1 MKTILVPTDC
11 SKEAIHAL
19 ETAVVI
25 ARQTGASVQLL
36 HVIQT
41 AYDREYNSGSSIPKD
56 MKEKLD
62 YAREEVFSKLENIIK
77 PFREKDIQIAPYI
90 KMGSVFQQVSE
101 IITKEKI
108 DMIVMGTGGASGLLE
123 LLDGSNTERVVRYA
137 NCLVLTVARKIN
149 DFKLRKTVLATNFK
163 DIPKAFIS
171 KLNQL
176 QDSFGFELQILYVN
190 TPLDYQTTF
199 AIEKR
204 LEAFLDKHEFKNY
217 TTHIVDH
224 YSVEDGI
231 TAFAKKTGADIIAMA
246 THGRTGLA
254 HLLDGS
260 VTENIV
266 NHADRPV
273 LTFHS

>member
-1 MKTILVPTDC
+1 MKTILVPTDF
-11 SKEAIHAL
+11 SKEASYSL
-19 ETAVVI
+19 EAASVI
-25 ARQTGASVQLL
+25 ARQTGASIQLL

-41 AYDREYNSGSSIPKD
+41 AYDREYNTGAAIPLE
-56 MKEKLD
+56 MKEKIEL
-62 YAREEVFSKLENIIK
+62 AKQEVYKKLEHMIK
-77 PFREKDIQIAPYI
+77 PFQESGVSMEPYI
-90 KMGSVFQQVSE
+90 KVGSVFQQVSD
-101 IITKEKI
+101 IIAKEKI
-108 DMIVMGTGGASGLLE
+108 DLIVMGTGGASGLLE

-137 NCLVLTVARKIN
+137 NCLVLTVANKIHN
-149 DFKLRKTVLATNFK
+149 FKLQKAVLATNFK
-163 DIPKAFIS
+163 DIPHAFIN

-176 QDSFGFELQILYVN
+176 QESFSFELQILYVN

-204 LEAFLDKHEFKNY
+204 LEAFLAKHDFKNY

-246 THGRTGLA
+246 THGRTGLS

-260 VTENIV
+260 VTENVV
-266 NHADRPV
+266 NHAHTPV

>member
-1 MKTILVPTDC
+1 MKNILVPTDF
-11 SKEAIHAL
+11 SKEASHAL
-19 ETAVVI
+19 EAAAAI

-41 AYDREYNSGSSIPKD
+41 AYEHEYNSGSSIPREV
-56 MKEKLD
+56 KEKLD
-62 YAREEVFSKLENIIK
+62 LAKEEVNEKLEKTIQ
-77 PFREKDIQIAPYI
+77 PFRTEGIQMEPYI
-90 KMGSVFQQVSE
+90 KMGSIFQQVSD
-101 IITKEKI
+101 IIAKEKI
-108 DMIVMGTGGASGLLE
+108 DLIVMGTSGASGLLE

-137 NCLVLTVARKIN
+137 SCLVLTVAKKIH
-149 DFKLRKTVLATNFK
+149 DFKLQKAVLATNFK
-163 DIPKAFIS
+163 DIPKAFID

-176 QDSFGFELQILYVN
+176 QESFGFELQILYVN

-204 LEAFLDKHEFKNY
+204 LEAFLAKHDFKNY

-266 NHADRPV
+266 NHASTPV
-273 LTFHS
+273 LTFHR